1 MKLPPENLPRY
12 LPTLTEVVSPGKCMT
27 PMLDTEALID
37 RVMQR
42 LTPLI
47 QTQLSAVMNSLVQQ
61 EIRQMEPRL
70 LREVEQMA
78 RETVAQ
84 SLAEELALSIGR

>member
-12 LPTLTEVVSPGKCMT
+12 LPTLTEVVCPGKSTT
-27 PMLDTEALID
+27 PVLDTEALIE

-42 LTPLI
+42 LSPLI
-47 QTQLSAVMNSLVQQ
+47 QAQLSEVMASLVQQ

-70 LREVEQMA
+70 LREVERMA
-78 RETVAQ
+78 RESVAQ
-84 SLAEELALSIGR
+84 SLAEELALNLAR